1 MVHEIKTINTE
12 NCRRRERE
20 MQNLLLFCLAF
31 FTRHHTPYAI
41 TQVTRVS
48 LAVATSYFCPP
59 NQKTKTVFFFP
70 SILIGVG
77 AHGTVDV

>member
-1 MVHEIKTINTE
+1 
-12 NCRRRERE
+12 

-31 FTRHHTPYAI
+31 FARHHTPYAI
-41 TQVTRVS
+41 TQVTRVNVS

-59 NQKTKTVFFFP
+59 ILKPKNKNRVFFP